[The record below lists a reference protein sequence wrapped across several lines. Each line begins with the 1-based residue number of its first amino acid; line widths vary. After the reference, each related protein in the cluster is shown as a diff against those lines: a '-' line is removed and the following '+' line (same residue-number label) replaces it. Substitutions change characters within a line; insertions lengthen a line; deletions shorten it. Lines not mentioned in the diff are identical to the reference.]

1 MTFDTF
7 ISGNLTLKLITVHPF
22 SIEVHC
28 RTQRA
33 DISCVFSWFT
43 SKTPLRWH
51 AGAETT
57 YTNQRRDSVKARAV
71 CAAAV
76 SANQNWRHY
85 GKGRHTNVSIKL
97 HFNKI
102 LQSWLLNVTVRIQS
116 RDVHEM
122 LCVSI
127 YLFIEC
133 SVSKN
138 LSWFILPPSQKSYE
152 GEKIRKCVQLTFQP
166 IIFGFMVNGKW
177 SLSDGKP
184 RNSAWHGKRV
194 TRTTR
199 KNIRPLRIKF
209 SLCLVYRHHYV
220 LKHSRILIEIK
231 CVENSMF
238 FKAAFTKR
246 FVSKAKA

>member
-1 MTFDTF
+1 
-7 ISGNLTLKLITVHPF
+7 
-22 SIEVHC
+22 
-28 RTQRA
+28 
-33 DISCVFSWFT
+33 
-43 SKTPLRWH
+43 
-51 AGAETT
+51 
-57 YTNQRRDSVKARAV
+57 
-71 CAAAV
+71 
-76 SANQNWRHY
+76 
-85 GKGRHTNVSIKL
+85 
-97 HFNKI
+97 
-102 LQSWLLNVTVRIQS
+102 
-116 RDVHEM
+116 M

-138 LSWFILPPSQKSYE
+138 LSWFILPPSQKSYK

-177 SLSDGKP
+177 SLSDGKHGKP
-184 RNSAWHGKRV
+184 RNIAWHGKRV

-238 FKAAFTKR
+238 FQSCFHKTLCFKGKGITERIHAR
-246 FVSKAKA
+246 GQHLC